1 MSGARGANRGGG
13 PAPQGFSR
21 QPVRKIATIAAS
33 VIALGFWAYLFASGK
48 VTL

>member
-1 MSGARGANRGGG
+1 MSELSPPVTASGATLRGGL
-13 PAPQGFSR
+13 
-21 QPVRKIATIAAS
+21 IAAI